1 MLKIAYS
8 AQHAMHCKNTTDLNG
23 STMSAT
29 QYASFKGILNPRA
42 VEQKFK
48 LSRIA
53 PSGELTALVEH
64 FWIVSWD
71 LRGQPSYTSETLP
84 HPSVHL
90 VIEAHRAEVIGIMR
104 GKFSRRLHGTGRAFG
119 IKFRPGAFYPL
130 LGAPV
135 SQLTDRRVGL
145 RTIFGVRGTAFR
157 NAIQREQDEARCVA
171 IAEAFLKT
179 QSITPDPTREWVC
192 RAVEKIMLDRS
203 LVHVDQLA
211 TFTGATLRSLQRLFR
226 KYVGISPKW
235 VIKRYR
241 LHEAAEELAKNSGD
255 VADLAL
261 RLGYFDQAHFIRD
274 FKSVVGKTPGVYAR
288 LASK

>member
-1 MLKIAYS
+1 
-8 AQHAMHCKNTTDLNG
+8 
-23 STMSAT
+23 MSAT
-29 QYASFKGILNPRA
+29 KYASFKGILNPYA

-53 PSGELTALVEH
+53 PSSELTSLVEH
-64 FWIVSWD
+64 FWIVRWD
-71 LRGQPSYTSETLP
+71 LRGQPAYISETLP

-130 LGAPV
+130 LGAPL
-135 SQLTDRRVGL
+135 SQLTDQRVGL
-145 RTIFGVRGTAFR
+145 RKIFGARGTALR
-157 NAIQREQDEARCVA
+157 KAIQREQNEAHCVA
-171 IAEAFLKT
+171 IAETFLKT
-179 QSITPDPTREWVC
+179 QPISADPTRAWIC
-192 RAVEKIMLDRS
+192 GAVEKIMLDRS

-211 TFTGATLRSLQRLFR
+211 SFTGITLRSLQRLIR
-226 KYVGISPKW
+226 KYVGVSPKW
-235 VIKRYR
+235 VIQRYR
-241 LHEAAEELAKNSGD
+241 LHEAAEELAKNTGD

-274 FKSVVGKTPGVYAR
+274 FKSVVGKTPGAYAR
-288 LASK
+288 FAENLAEK